1 MNPIMNPFCYV
12 VNPEADEPI
21 MLLDR
26 HIGFDED
33 EGYGVDGSLFV
44 RELMML
50 DQMEKKSIKV
60 WINSPGGIVMDG
72 YNIYNAILKTKTK
85 VDTVCVGI
93 AASIAAV
100 IFQAGRNRVM
110 NEYALLMYH
119 NPYGGNSD
127 ELKKMRVSIA
137 KMIASRTGKSED
149 EILKMMDK
157 TTWITASEALMSG
170 FCDSIEVSADFNK
183 KRSATTDAKAM
194 WKESAQVLNSIFK
207 PKNKTMNK
215 VANKLGLISDASE
228 ESIVSAID
236 SIVNK
241 KNDMEDKMKKMEDDY
256 AEAKQECD
264 KLKAQLDEMKQKAE
278 DEAKKAEEEAKNA
291 KKAEAKNMVEGFAK
305 AGKIKNEAI
314 EKWVAMAADNFEM
327 VKNLLEELPVN
338 KVANK
343 IEVNT
348 GDQGAAS
355 DANLTSVIARAMADT
370 RNKFNVN

>member
-1 MNPIMNPFCYV
+1 MNPFCYV
-12 VNPEADEPI
+12 VNPEAEEPI
-21 MLLDR
+21 MLLDK

-33 EGYGVDGSLFV
+33 EGQGIDGSLFV

-137 KMIASRTGKSED
+137 KMIASRTSKSED

-305 AGKIKNEAI
+305 AGKIKNEAV